1 MGMGEYVQTY
11 VPCILIQAFI
21 FTDQNAHMCICLP
34 SISEYFFP
42 IMVQQPHESNADE
55 DSLTT
60 KSEGH
65 SLSGACNFD
74 FN

>member
-1 MGMGEYVQTY
+1 M
-11 VPCILIQAFI
+11 CK
-21 FTDQNAHMCICLP
+21 HMCLVFSFKLLYLLIKMLICAFACQA
-34 SISEYFFP
+34 SWWKISEYFFP